1 MGKDAK
7 VILLIGML
15 LMSLISPAFSYT
27 FCIDNTT
34 LREITVSQT
43 QDGNET
49 IDVTKTKD
57 YPCIL
62 TCTNSTNPPSCI
74 PSSDMNIWFFIM
86 ITIFCFFMMFLPV
99 STIVNM
105 IGSLL
110 LMIAGGYV
118 LVFGIDFTGTLPLVG
133 TASSFTINNTITYVI
148 GFIFIGLALFRLA
161 VSWSKMQE

>member
-1 MGKDAK
+1 MGKVAEISI
-7 VILLIGML
+7 ILLEL
-15 LMSLISPAFSYT
+15 LLLISPVFSYT

-49 IDVTKTKD
+49 IDTEKTKD
-57 YPCIL
+57 YPCIS
-62 TCTNSTNPPSCI
+62 TCTNSTNPPSCT

-86 ITIFCFFMMFLPV
+86 ITVFCFFLMFLPI

-105 IGSLL
+105 IGSLF
-110 LMIAGGYV
+110 LMVEGGYV
-118 LVFGIDFTGTLPLVG
+118 IVSGIDFTTALSLVG
-133 TASSFTINNTITYVI
+133 TASSFTINNAITYII
-148 GFIFIGLALFRLA
+148 GFIFIGLALFRIA